1 MELTNTNR
9 SRAYPDRLGM
19 DVEKIQ
25 KRISV
30 FSFEGMRK
38 GRQAKGLSFLS
49 YRNFVSIRQK
59 RSARIAL
66 RRNGRM
72 SLSRPDAGGESCFA
86 GFYYYPVHSGAPLHE
101 QKKLRSSG
109 KHRRCEFANG
119 ACERTANAQGSADDR
134 SPAQNPTEM
143 LTIRSC
149 PKNTLML

>member
-30 FSFEGMRK
+30 FSFEGMIK
-38 GRQAKGLSFLS
+38 GRQVKNLSFLS

-59 RSARIAL
+59 RSARIVL

-86 GFYYYPVHSGAPLHE
+86 GFYYHPVHSGAPLHE
-101 QKKLRSSG
+101 QKELRSSG
-109 KHRRCEFANG
+109 KYRRCEFANG
-119 ACERTANAQGSADDR
+119 ACERTDAQMSLREDRTASERKDVAVATRRSAHEWR
-134 SPAQNPTEM
+134 G
-143 LTIRSC
+143 
-149 PKNTLML
+149 

>member
-1 MELTNTNR
+1 M
-9 SRAYPDRLGM
+9 
-19 DVEKIQ
+19 
-25 KRISV
+25 
-30 FSFEGMRK
+30 FSFEGMKK
-38 GRQAKGLSFLS
+38 GRQAKSLSFLS

-66 RRNGRM
+66 RRKGRM
-72 SLSRPDAGGESCFA
+72 SLSRPGAGGESCFA

-101 QKKLRSSG
+101 QKELRSSG

-119 ACERTANAQGSADDR
+119 ACERTANAKTLREDRTASEWKDDR